1 MRPEIHGGGSLLA
14 FAASALLATAAT
26 AQEPGSRQT
35 RDFVQAAAESDT
47 FEIME
52 GQTALAQSSDPGV
65 RHFAQQMI
73 DAHRQT
79 TQTLLQAVAKAG
91 LQPPHPG
98 MSGDQAMFLASLQS
112 QRGAD
117 FDHAYL
123 RQQRLAHSAALAME
137 SGYAR
142 TGDDGTIR
150 QLAASS
156 VPIITAHLN
165 MAEQMAKESGGS

>member
-1 MRPEIHGGGSLLA
+1 MRSVIHRGASLFA
-14 FAASALLATAAT
+14 IAASTLLATAA
-26 AQEPGSRQT
+26 AGQEPGSRQT
-35 RDFVQAAAESDT
+35 RDFVQIAAQSDT

-65 RHFAQQMI
+65 RQLAQQMI

-91 LQPPHPG
+91 VQPPKPG

-117 FDHAYL
+117 FDRTYL
-123 RQQRLAHSAALAME
+123 RHQRLAHSAALAVE
-137 SGYAR
+137 SGYAE
-142 TGDDGTIR
+142 TGDDATIR
-150 QLAASS
+150 QVAAST
-156 VPIITAHLN
+156 VPIITAHLT
-165 MAEQMAKESGGS
+165 MADQMAKESGGP